1 MERNLREFKK
11 IDTGNPLRDLFFN
24 YYLKIDDLRDSED
37 REELQKTLDII
48 IGLLPRN
55 VTSFCVPIYREEETV
70 LVRSKRESMVPEEE
84 QIEWNPMDLLDFSMS
99 IDQQGN
105 YDSVD

>member
-1 MERNLREFKK
+1 MERYNTEFNR

-37 REELQKTLDII
+37 REELERTLDMLIN
-48 IGLLPRN
+48 LLPNN
-55 VTSFCVPIYREEETV
+55 VTSFSVPIYQGEEITQVRIERDSILPKDQQKEWG
-70 LVRSKRESMVPEEE
+70 LV
-84 QIEWNPMDLLDFSMS
+84 DLLDFSMS